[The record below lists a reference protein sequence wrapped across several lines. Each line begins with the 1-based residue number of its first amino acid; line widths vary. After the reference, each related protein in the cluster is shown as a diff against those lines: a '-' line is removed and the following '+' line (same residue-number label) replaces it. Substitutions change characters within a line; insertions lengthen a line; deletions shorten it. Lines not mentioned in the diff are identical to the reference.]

1 MGHQGCHRDDP
12 KETPRVFGSSSD
24 ERRTSDLGA
33 SEPSGAIQ
41 VHLGAAGQIMGA
53 HKNLKRRLGDPKMMP
68 RDAQGALRGFQED
81 PKRHPRGAQRRHEAT
96 RGSLRGAKDGP
107 PPEAQESPKKPQKAP
122 VESQGSPKRRL
133 KANVSEN
140 AER

>member
-1 MGHQGCHRDDP
+1 MH
-12 KETPRVFGSSSD
+12 
-24 ERRTSDLGA
+24 LN
-33 SEPSGAIQ
+33 PSGAIQ

-53 HKNLKRRLGDPKMMP
+53 HENLKRRLGDPKMMP

-96 RGSLRGAKDGP
+96 RGSLEVPKMGPQRPKRGP
-107 PPEAQESPKKPQKAP
+107 RSPRRLPREA
-122 VESQGSPKRRL
+122 QGSPKRRL
-133 KANVSEN
+133 KANFNEN